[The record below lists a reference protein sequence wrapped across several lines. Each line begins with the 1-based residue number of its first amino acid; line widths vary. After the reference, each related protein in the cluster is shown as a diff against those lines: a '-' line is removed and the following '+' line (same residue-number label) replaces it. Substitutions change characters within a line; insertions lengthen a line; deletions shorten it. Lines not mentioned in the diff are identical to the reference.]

1 METHSE
7 GRRWPKT
14 TTRWW
19 KGFPKRIWWPCT
31 WSHQSHILDSGA
43 KVRGVKATPPTAT
56 QVRRDSRL
64 GLISDRQPAMLLH
77 HMRCRYLTTNI
88 KTFLSPDAQSFTA
101 AIKLYSEAKKTQLFQ
116 QNIRTRLVSY
126 VQMTGEHWCVC
137 VCLQRQRIVHT
148 HTHTHR
154 HGRGAD
160 TQVGEGCFF
169 TQPWQCH
176 WGCLTQKVWT
186 FLEFQLKIC
195 YIWEKEN

>member
-1 METHSE
+1 
-7 GRRWPKT
+7 
-14 TTRWW
+14 
-19 KGFPKRIWWPCT
+19 
-31 WSHQSHILDSGA
+31 
-43 KVRGVKATPPTAT
+43 VKATPPTAT

-137 VCLQRQRIVHT
+137 ACVCKDSVLCTHT
-148 HTHTHR
+148 HTHTDTGGVQTHR
-154 HGRGAD
+154 WERAVSSHSPGSVIEAASLKKF
-160 TQVGEGCFF
+160 E
-169 TQPWQCH
+169 
-176 WGCLTQKVWT
+176 L
-186 FLEFQLKIC
+186 FLNFSSKSAIYGKKRIRPAFSPFSFRPFLSC
-195 YIWEKEN
+195 PFSSS

>member
-1 METHSE
+1 M
-7 GRRWPKT
+7 
-14 TTRWW
+14 
-19 KGFPKRIWWPCT
+19 
-31 WSHQSHILDSGA
+31 
-43 KVRGVKATPPTAT
+43 KATPPTAT

-148 HTHTHR
+148 HTHTQTRAGCR
-154 HGRGAD
+154 HTGGRG
-160 TQVGEGCFF
+160 
-169 TQPWQCH
+169 
-176 WGCLTQKVWT
+176 L
-186 FLEFQLKIC
+186 FLHTALAVSLRLPHSKSLNFS
-195 YIWEKEN
+195 